1 MGFLDNSGDIILDA
15 VLTDTGR
22 FRLAKGDGSFRI
34 AKFGLG
40 DDEIDYN
47 LYDTSHPNGSNF
59 YGAVIEN
66 MPVLEAFVD
75 ENQLM
80 RYKLVTLPKETA
92 RLPILDI
99 VGGPTFTFDAPGTTD
114 TITPSTRNA
123 PQESYTFTLF
133 NADLASLAPEGETG
147 FTETATTTAFLNA
160 AERKRSFTVV
170 GKSVRLTAR
179 SLTVDTNTNL
189 QVTGNTS
196 GATVTLPITV
206 KKDPSTT

>member
-1 MGFLDNSGDIILDA
+1 MGFLDNTTITVDAIL
-15 VLTDTGR
+15 TKKGR
-22 FRLAKGDGSFRI
+22 ELLARGQNEFRI
-34 AKFGLG
+34 TKFALA

-59 YGAVIEN
+59 FAAVIEN
-66 MPVLEAFVD
+66 MPLLEAFVD

>member
-1 MGFLDNSGDIILDA
+1 MGFLDNTSITVDAIL
-15 VLTDTGR
+15 TKKGR
-22 FRLAKGDGSFRI
+22 ELLARGQNEFKI
-34 AKFGLG
+34 TKFALA

-59 YGAVIEN
+59 YAAVIEN
-66 MPVLEAFVD
+66 MPLLEAFVD

-80 RYKLVTLPKETA
+80 RYKLTTLPKETA
-92 RLPILDI
+92 NLPILDI

-147 FTETATTTAFLNA
+147 FTDTATTTAFLNA

-206 KKDPSTT
+206 KKDPSRT